1 VARRFTRDDEWREYQ
16 SPRRYFEQMVT
27 INGSVVARRVTIPA
41 LVIAAWSAAVG
52 FASAAFPAVAASV
65 SRAAPFVAV
74 VGGAVSLLLAFRT
87 NAAYARFGR
96 AADSFAEVIA
106 MTRNLSRKMVVWC
119 PVEDRDAHAR
129 LVAAIPW
136 SIKHRGQGIE
146 GTDAAREELENVL
159 DAPQLERLDLGSNVP
174 MQIMTEITRGL
185 DAMNERRVEL
195 IYQLLMDNDLTALHA
210 QAARTDRLVGTPT
223 PVSYSRHIS
232 RGLVL
237 WLLALPAVYASACP
251 IWVLAPASLC
261 VAWLLLGIDDIGMQ
275 LEQPYTVMSIRQ
287 FCQECE
293 EEVKREMGESAWTP
307 RIGKPRED
315 VLESDFLNPE
325 MTEFEK
331 AGKRRRASVS
341 REGGERGAGMSEAK
355 RSRERR
361 AGGETKTREVAI
373 EASVA
378 LDSAG

>member
-1 VARRFTRDDEWREYQ
+1 
-16 SPRRYFEQMVT
+16 
-27 INGSVVARRVTIPA
+27 
-41 LVIAAWSAAVG
+41 
-52 FASAAFPAVAASV
+52 
-65 SRAAPFVAV
+65 
-74 VGGAVSLLLAFRT
+74 
-87 NAAYARFGR
+87 
-96 AADSFAEVIA
+96 
-106 MTRNLSRKMVVWC
+106 
-119 PVEDRDAHAR
+119 
-129 LVAAIPW
+129 
-136 SIKHRGQGIE
+136 
-146 GTDAAREELENVL
+146 
-159 DAPQLERLDLGSNVP
+159 
-174 MQIMTEITRGL
+174 MTEITRRL
-185 DAMNERRVEL
+185 DAMNEPGVEL
-195 IYQLLMDNDLTALHA
+195 IHQLLMDNDLTALHA

-251 IWVLAPASLC
+251 IWNFSPPASRR
-261 VAWLLLGIDDIGMQ
+261 VAAALGIDDIGMQ

-341 REGGERGAGMSEAK
+341 REEGERGAGMSEAK

-361 AGGETKTREVAI
+361 AGGDENARGRDRGERRARQRGGEGRADLSERTGRKFKMCRQFSTTLQFSTSVLAAARRVLKSSAI
-373 EASVA
+373 ESASVER
-378 LDSAG
+378 